1 MEEKSPQ
8 KLRYMRLLRREIP
21 IIQWVFSINI
31 RGIHHRVPPFLLK
44 FIYNIKIALKLY
56 KNVV

>member
-1 MEEKSPQ
+1 MEKKSLQ
-8 KLRYMRLLRREIP
+8 KASIYAVLRREVP